1 MGTGKH
7 LMLRRPVS
15 AHKFGAVF
23 LLLVAVLA
31 AARPPSDAETSSS
44 DPLANAGTLLNEC
57 KAVAPAAVSICTE
70 LSTAIANGHDPS
82 LNLPTASSVN
92 PGDLHIAGPW
102 KESIVVRKHFLGRL
116 KAYAVG
122 DSSAGSSNVVVTMVN
137 DAAEAA
143 ALNSNQSAG
152 NSAQGQT
159 VQSTTQFEEGWVTEV
174 HPSMIPDGTVL
185 SPAVVSEYISNSPSV
200 HYLGEYA
207 DTLPIR
213 TDFINAEYTWHG
225 LFKVDQPGD
234 YRFAVTFVPA
244 QIAAVDS
251 WECFA
256 HLDFVDANNR
266 IPALPDDPVEFEAQ
280 TPPARIRNLISGKI
294 TMPAGL
300 NELQLDAVCNPGQK
314 WNLPAFGASL
324 RQNPG
329 LVHTSGVWP
338 LMVLRVQRPGT
349 VVFGPLRDDE
359 IVHDPNKY
367 PNVKTVSDEALAAAQ
382 RSADDPLEQTHLP
395 SSFKPGWY
403 VDVYPIVGTDKA
415 AWLRPPEGPI
425 QATFIAPPEGFSL
438 TDHRLAGMTDKDG
451 KIYVANSEF
460 LALKSGEYTF
470 YVDPSN
476 PNVANS
482 QGSEVCVVDLIVT
495 DKHRF
500 QTHIIEGD
508 KPNAYYTGG
517 MYPFSEP
524 AIGAANLGRG
534 AYRMALRTAC
544 NSSAEVD
551 ITADP
556 WAATRFTI
564 YTLSPGEDSVHP
576 INPGEFVY
584 RLAKRAG

>member
-7 LMLRRPVS
+7 LIPRSRAYPNNL
-15 AHKFGAVF
+15 GAAFFV
-23 LLLVAVLA
+23 LVAVLLA
-31 AARPPSDAETSSS
+31 GGGRSRAQTSSS

-57 KAVAPAAVSICTE
+57 KALDQSAASICSA
-70 LSTAIANGHDPS
+70 LSTAVANGHDPS
-82 LNLPTASSVN
+82 LNLSTVTSVK

-102 KESIVVRKHFLGRL
+102 KESIVVRKHFLGGL
-116 KAYAVG
+116 KAYAVA
-122 DSSAGSSNVVVTMVN
+122 DSSAESPNVIVTMVN
-137 DAAEAA
+137 DAAAA
-143 ALNSNQSAG
+143 AAFNGNQNTSNG
-152 NSAQGQT
+152 AQGQT
-159 VQSTTQFEEGWVTEV
+159 AQSTTQFEEGWITEV
-174 HPSMIPDGTVL
+174 HPEMIPDGTVV
-185 SPAVVSEYISNSPSV
+185 SPAVVSAYISNNPSV

-207 DTLPIR
+207 DTIPVR
-213 TDFINAEYTWHG
+213 TDFINAEYSWHG

-244 QIAAVDS
+244 QLQVIDS

-256 HLDFVDANNR
+256 HLDFVDAGNR
-266 IPALPDDPVEFEAQ
+266 IPALPDDPVQFDAQ

-300 NELQLDAVCNPGQK
+300 NELQLYAVCNPGQK

-329 LVHTSGVWP
+329 FVHTSGAWP
-338 LMVLRVQRPGT
+338 VLVLRVQRPET
-349 VVFGPLRDDE
+349 ASFGPLRDNE

-367 PNVKTVSDEALAAAQ
+367 PNLKTVSGEALTASQ
-382 RSADDPLEQTHLP
+382 RSADNPLAKTHLP

-403 VDVYPIVGTDKA
+403 VDVFPIVGTDKD
-415 AWLRPPEGPI
+415 AWLRPPQGPI
-425 QATFIAPPEGFSL
+425 QATFIAPPWGFSL
-438 TDHRLAGMTDKDG
+438 TDHRLAGMPDKDG
-451 KIYVANSEF
+451 KIYIANSEF
-460 LALKSGEYTF
+460 LALKSGVYTF

-482 QGSEVCVVDLIVT
+482 QGSELCVVELTVT
-495 DKHRF
+495 DRHRV
-500 QTHIIEGD
+500 QTHIIEGE
-508 KPNAYYTGG
+508 KPNAYYTAG

-524 AIGAANLGRG
+524 AIGAVNLARG

-544 NSSAEVD
+544 QSSADVD

-564 YTLSPGEDSVHP
+564 YTMSPGEDSVHP